1 MKYIDECYQS
11 RPTLPSYQF
20 SRDGGWGVE
29 GWIVVVVGRDRFAC
43 GHRIICFNYKISIT
57 TSCALTSS
65 TTSTSLERKSVT
77 LNLCQR
83 EVNFPGN
90 AVQCGLTYLFD
101 YFARDS
107 KYHLSR
113 NAFLCLFTLW
123 RACWLWNSFTL
134 FELAHALRLYLG
146 PRGEALWWWRCLG
159 SGRLIALFG
168 WGFPYHNWEKKKKK
182 GKKSSF
188 AEHHQLSFLSRNAFW
203 ILPGQCYIFTVQ
215 SQLKENA
222 ISLLSSPRCHY
233 CYCVHTVIS
242 LLYANVS
249 S

>member
-1 MKYIDECYQS
+1 MQFSVDFNWGRGKHVKIYID
-11 RPTLPSYQF
+11 
-20 SRDGGWGVE
+20 
-29 GWIVVVVGRDRFAC
+29 I
-43 GHRIICFNYKISIT
+43 
-57 TSCALTSS
+57 
-65 TTSTSLERKSVT
+65 
-77 LNLCQR
+77 
-83 EVNFPGN
+83 
-90 AVQCGLTYLFD
+90 YLFD
-101 YFARDS
+101 YLSGDS

-182 GKKSSF
+182 RGGESAF
-188 AEHHQLSFLSRNAFW
+188 AEHDQLSFLSRNAFW